1 MKEDFIENC
10 NKDSEEGYFL
20 DFDDQYSEELHGL
33 HNDLPFLPK
42 IIKIKK
48 LGKLAANLH
57 D

>member
-10 NKDSEEGYFL
+10 NKNSEEGYFL

-42 IIKIKK
+42 IIKIKT